1 MPPSSSPCDPPET
14 AVLRLRLMD
23 AILRADTP
31 LLVNLAGVLQAT
43 GLGPRSE
50 TPPVPPG
57 GDSGAR
63 TS

>member
-1 MPPSSSPCDPPET
+1 
-14 AVLRLRLMD
+14 MD